1 MLLSDLMAE
10 RGWEADDVV
19 AILSDNGVIST
30 KGKSIGANGVKMVV
44 GRKMQVPAQWADAL
58 GVEYEA
64 SPRTPDGEGVAATPG
79 GPESPSSGRRE
90 TPPKRPDEA
99 RIEVVNADGAK
110 KRIAWAY
117 KFVGSGLAAG
127 SGSPGVAHVWA
138 DQSDGLAQ
146 MWLDAAKDSP
156 WAAKVV
162 TAASA
167 GGPMGELV
175 AAHVY
180 LAGASAYVLGAG
192 IPGGDAVFAK
202 YSKYRPAQPIAA
214 ANGSGPEAKPE
225 PEPATDP
232 AAAGTVVDAPS

>member
-10 RGWEADDVV
+10 RGWSRGDVV
-19 AILSDNGVIST
+19 AKLSEQGVTIVR
-30 KGKSIGANGVKMVV
+30 GANAGRPLTEDDVKRRV
-44 GRKMQVPAQWADAL
+44 GTEVPGPWRSAL
-58 GVEYEA
+58 GVED
-64 SPRTPDGEGVAATPG
+64 SPQTPDGEGAAAPG
-79 GPESPSSGRRE
+79 STEAPSSGRRE
-90 TPPKRPDEA
+90 TPPKRPTEA
-99 RIEVVNADGAK
+99 RIEIVDEHGAK

-146 MWLDAAKDSP
+146 MWLDAAKDNP

-192 IPGGDAVFAK
+192 IPGGDAVFSK
-202 YSKYRPAQPIAA
+202 YSKYRPVVARPPVD
-214 ANGSGPEAKPE
+214 ANGS
-225 PEPATDP
+225 EPAQEP
-232 AAAGTVVDAPS
+232 AAPPADPPPVVPVSAE